1 MNPLLAIL
9 LVIVLLAL
17 NALFVAAEFA
27 LISARRT
34 QLEPKARAGSRP
46 ARLAIRAMQRVS
58 LAMAA
63 AQLGITL
70 CSLGLG
76 AVGEPAIAHLFEPL
90 FEALAVPHALVHP
103 ISFVIA
109 MAIVTYLHVVL
120 GEMVPKNIALAGPDR
135 AVLWLGPFMLGM
147 IWLLKPFVV
156 ALNAI
161 ANGAVRLARLEPKD
175 EVGSTFTSDEVAGL
189 IDESHREGLLD
200 SEEYELVSGA
210 LGFEAGTVERVL
222 LPRGELVAVPV
233 GATRADV
240 EEACAR
246 TGYSRF
252 PVTDSHDALVGYLH
266 IKDALE
272 VSEATRP
279 IPAKWIRPLGSV
291 RRGSRL
297 YDALRLMQQ
306 RGAHMARV
314 VGDDGAEL
322 GVVMLEDVL
331 EELVGEVRAEVR
343 DPSRRAGGGT

>member
-1 MNPLLAIL
+1 MNPALAIG
-9 LVIVLLAL
+9 LVVVLLAL

-34 QLEPKARAGSRP
+34 QLEPKAQSGSRP
-46 ARLAIRAMQRVS
+46 ARLAIRAMERVS

-76 AVGEPAIAHLFEPL
+76 AVGEPAIAHLFEPV
-90 FEALAVPHALVHP
+90 FDALGVPHSFVHP

-109 MAIVTYLHVVL
+109 MGIVTYLHVVL

-135 AVLWLGPFMLGM
+135 AVLWLGPFMLGVIM
-147 IWLLKPFVV
+147 LLKPFVV

-161 ANGAVRLARLEPKD
+161 ANGAIRLMRLEPKD
-175 EVGSTFTSDEVAGL
+175 EVGATFTSDEVAGL
-189 IDESHREGLLD
+189 LDESHREGLLD

-222 LPRGELVAVPV
+222 LPRASLDTIPV

-240 EEACAR
+240 EAACAR
-246 TGYSRF
+246 TGFSRF

-272 VSEATRP
+272 VSEEIRP

-291 RRGSRL
+291 RRSTRL
-297 YDALRLMQQ
+297 YDALRHMQQ

-314 VGDDGAEL
+314 VGDDGEAL

-331 EELVGEVRAEVR
+331 EELVGEVR
-343 DPSRRAGGGT
+343 DPARRATDGG

>member
-1 MNPLLAIL
+1 MNPVFAIA
-9 LVIVLLAL
+9 LVVVLLAL

-34 QLEPKARAGSRP
+34 QLEPKARAGSP
-46 ARLAIRAMQRVS
+46 AARMAIRAMERVS

-76 AVGEPAIAHLFEPL
+76 AVGEPAIAHLFEPV
-90 FEALAVPHALVHP
+90 FEALDVPHGWIHP

-109 MAIVTYLHVVL
+109 MTIVTYLHVVL

-135 AVLWLGPFMLGM
+135 AVLWLGPFMLGV
-147 IWLLKPFVV
+147 IWVLKPFVV

-161 ANGAVRLARLEPKD
+161 ANGAIRLVRLQPKD
-175 EVGSTFTSDEVAGL
+175 EVGSTYTSDEVAGL
-189 IDESHREGLLD
+189 LDESHREGLLD

-210 LGFEAGTVERVL
+210 LGFEAGSIDRVL
-222 LPRGELVAVPV
+222 LPRADLVTVPV
-233 GATRADV
+233 GAARADV
-240 EEACAR
+240 EDACAR
-246 TGYSRF
+246 TGFSRF
-252 PVTDSHDALVGYLH
+252 PVTDSHDDLVGYVH

-272 VSEATRP
+272 VSEPARP
-279 IPAKWIRPLGSV
+279 IPAKWLRPLGSV
-291 RRGSRL
+291 RQGSRL
-297 YDALRLMQQ
+297 YDALRLMQL

-314 VGDDGAEL
+314 VGDDGEEL

-331 EELVGEVRAEVR
+331 EELVGEVR
-343 DPSRRAGGGT
+343 DPSRRVAEGK